1 MAADRPQRARRAP
14 SKLTEQAA
22 VAGVPSS
29 PLLLPQQPLQQP
41 EGLKPAVDL
50 PALLERPVTPRAL
63 SPTLSRPAG
72 ISSPLPQPEF
82 DVEVDYKLIVNGKSA
97 VHRAPERH
105 DRFMWWL
112 DDVEKVVNEM
122 LEQPEARLNGRDY
135 EIESRTVGFR
145 AGIKTRIVLITLADF
160 SQVEE
165 TKFYRAI
172 DYQVSKTPGVRLVEV
187 KQRRYCQRGTRII
200 SNSFLTR
207 QELYSASIVWRQH
220 RTRKDISISTG
231 SAVIVNAI
239 VAG

>member
-1 MAADRPQRARRAP
+1 MAANRPQRARRAP

-22 VAGVPSS
+22 VAGVPIQGRRTQKKTQLTTSS
-29 PLLLPQQPLQQP
+29 
-41 EGLKPAVDL
+41 
-50 PALLERPVTPRAL
+50 
-63 SPTLSRPAG
+63 

-105 DRFMWWL
+105 DCFMWWL

-145 AGIKTRIVLITLADF
+145 AGIKTRKVLITLADF
-160 SQVEE
+160 SQVGE
-165 TKFYRAI
+165 TKLYRAI

-187 KQRRYCQRGTRII
+187 SVEVRVRSRALEKAFKRNQSFNEPSSDIDEAATLLPERNLRCQ
-200 SNSFLTR
+200 
-207 QELYSASIVWRQH
+207 
-220 RTRKDISISTG
+220 
-231 SAVIVNAI
+231 
-239 VAG
+239 